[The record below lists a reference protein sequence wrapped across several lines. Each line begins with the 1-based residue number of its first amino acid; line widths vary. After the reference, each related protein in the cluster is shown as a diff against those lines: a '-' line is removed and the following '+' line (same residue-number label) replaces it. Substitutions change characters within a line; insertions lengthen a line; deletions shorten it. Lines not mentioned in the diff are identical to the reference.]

1 MRITMK
7 AHRATYR
14 AMLTIAALM
23 SLQAPHAAYGLIN
36 DKGQIIDS
44 TRNLE
49 LARCERLAQQA
60 VASGFRKIA
69 SPASRLTLAE
79 RRAGCAQTEMH
90 DPDLWAGDDDVLLKR
105 GIARVCRKDGG
116 GCAWIAPR

>member
-1 MRITMK
+1 VRITMK

-23 SLQAPHAAYGLIN
+23 SLHAPHAAYALIN
-36 DKGQIIDS
+36 DRGQLIDS

-79 RRAGCAQTEMH
+79 RRAG
-90 DPDLWAGDDDVLLKR
+90 WAGDDDVLLKR